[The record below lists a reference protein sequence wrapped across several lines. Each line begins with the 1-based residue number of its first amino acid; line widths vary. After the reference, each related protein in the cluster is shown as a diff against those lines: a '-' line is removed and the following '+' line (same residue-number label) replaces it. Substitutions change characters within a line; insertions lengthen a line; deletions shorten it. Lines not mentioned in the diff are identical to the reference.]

1 MSTPNEA
8 SRLNALNDPAIV
20 KHEVEPSSQQE
31 KSLSAED
38 AKKKSIFGY
47 CMYDWGKSAFETS
60 VTVAI
65 LPAWFA
71 YLFLEAN
78 GLTGTVIGVEMSS
91 DAAWSLA
98 VTIGT
103 ILVAIV
109 SPSIGVIADRKR
121 FKMKALKWMTWLG
134 ASAVFML
141 ALTPLFDIS
150 FQWMWIFLMFMLA
163 NIGLNGAGVFY
174 NALLPYQ
181 GEDHEMDSISN
192 KAYAYG
198 YLGGGL
204 LLVFHLGLVLGVSG
218 SWVIPFCMAT
228 SAIWWFG
235 FAFFTF
241 AYVAEPEIENEI
253 EDLKL
258 IEATKMGFREV
269 YNTIREWH
277 NFRTLFIYMLAYFL
291 FIDGINSVTS
301 LAGAFGIAV
310 LGLTMQDL
318 IMTIVVIQFVAFPS
332 AFFFTWLAGKWST
345 KRALTLSLVLWCVM
359 IVGAMS
365 FAPLELEN
373 HEEFDFQAEWN
384 GESYVISVGALNLV
398 GVGDEDQA
406 FKDDWAHILP
416 FCVDCKNNHFEEGV
430 NGTADAENMSAF
442 LAANTD
448 TRYSVSVIGGGLAD
462 STKVGIDHPT
472 NIGDGKVDFIAKTV
486 RTFLWAP
493 LGMSVFWQWLM
504 LGCLAGFL
512 MGGSQGLARSLFGQM
527 VPETRSTE
535 FFGFFGFF
543 GKVAAFIGPMLY
555 TVLAVM
561 FDSRVAISS
570 LAVLIIAGT
579 IMMRWVD
586 VEDGIAV
593 AAAEDAR
600 IRGITE
606 SE

>member
-1 MSTPNEA
+1 MPSSEENLT
-8 SRLNALNDPAIV
+8 LND
-20 KHEVEPSSQQE
+20 EE
-31 KSLSAED
+31 

-253 EDLKL
+253 DDLKL

-269 YNTIREWH
+269 YKTIREWH

-332 AFFFTWLAGKWST
+332 AFFFTWLAGRWST
-345 KRALTLSLVLWCVM
+345 KRALTLSLVLWCVL

-365 FAPLELEN
+365 FAPLELDD

-384 GESYVISVGALNLV
+384 GESYVISVRALELV

-448 TRYSVSVIGGGLAD
+448 TRYSVSVIGGELDD
-462 STKVGIDHPT
+462 STVVGIDHPT
-472 NIGDGKVDFIAKTV
+472 NIGDGKVNFIAKTV

-561 FDSRVAISS
+561 YDSRVAISS

-579 IMMRWVD
+579 IMMLWVD

-593 AAAEDAR
+593 ATAEDAR

>member
-1 MSTPNEA
+1 MS
-8 SRLNALNDPAIV
+8 
-20 KHEVEPSSQQE
+20 SSLE
-31 KSLSAED
+31 TNSLSTED

-103 ILVAIV
+103 MLVAIV

-384 GESYVISVGALNLV
+384 GESYVISVGALDLV

-430 NGTADAENMSAF
+430 NGTADTENMSAF
-442 LAANTD
+442 LAANAD
-448 TRYSVSVIGGGLAD
+448 TRYSVSVKGGGLAD

-600 IRGITE
+600 IRGISE